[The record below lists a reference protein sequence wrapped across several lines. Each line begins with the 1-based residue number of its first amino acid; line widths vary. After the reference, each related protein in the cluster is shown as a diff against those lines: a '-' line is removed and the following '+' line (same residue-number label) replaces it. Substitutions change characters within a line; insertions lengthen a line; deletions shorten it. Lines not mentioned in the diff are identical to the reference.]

1 MINRLRRK
9 FILVCAVSIFA
20 VVILVFCGIAVLN
33 VSSMNKTLDTLT
45 DSLSEGKGRFPD
57 SFGDRFPVH
66 GSRPQKPD
74 MDFITPETRYATR
87 HFTVWIDENGDATHS
102 NTDFIHSITEE
113 DAQEYA
119 HRAVCAQKNRGWI
132 SVYRYKVFAD
142 GIGSAVVFV
151 DGTMN
156 RSALMQSLLIAGA
169 VLIAAAVVSLSL
181 IALLSGRVLNPI
193 AESYEKQKQFVTD
206 ANHELKTPLTLILT
220 NVDIAEAEVGQNE
233 WLSDIRAEGQRM
245 AELVNQLV
253 SLSRMDEEDSPLQL
267 CLVPLS
273 QLAADTTAEF
283 EVLAADQG
291 KRVVTE
297 IEPDRMVLADE
308 TLVRRLMGILMDN
321 AVKYCDAGGR
331 ISVTL
336 QKRKHTILTVEN
348 TYASVDTV
356 ELDRLFDRFYRA
368 DKARTYAGG
377 FGVGLSIA
385 RSIMEKHRGEITA
398 YKKDN
403 ASIGF
408 KVVFRY

>member
-1 MINRLRRK
+1 M
-9 FILVCAVSIFA
+9 
-20 VVILVFCGIAVLN
+20 
-33 VSSMNKTLDTLT
+33 
-45 DSLSEGKGRFPD
+45 
-57 SFGDRFPVH
+57 
-66 GSRPQKPD
+66 
-74 MDFITPETRYATR
+74 
-87 HFTVWIDENGDATHS
+87 
-102 NTDFIHSITEE
+102 
-113 DAQEYA
+113 
-119 HRAVCAQKNRGWI
+119 CAQKDRGWI

-156 RSALMQSLLIAGA
+156 RSALIQSLLIAGA

-181 IALLSGRVLNPI
+181 IALLSGRVVKPI

-356 ELDRLFDRFYRA
+356 ELNRLFDRFYRA

-398 YKKDN
+398 YNKED
-403 ASIGF
+403 AIIGF
-408 KVVFRY
+408 KVVFKH

>member
-9 FILVCAVSIFA
+9 FILICAVSIFA
-20 VVILVFCGIAVLN
+20 VIILVFGGIAVLN

-66 GSRPQKPD
+66 GGRPEKPD

-87 HFTVWIDENGDATHS
+87 HFTVWLDENGDVIRS
-102 NTDFIHSITEE
+102 NTDFIHSISEE

-119 HRAVCAQKNRGWI
+119 RRAVRTQANRGWI

-142 GIGSAVVFV
+142 GRGTAVVFV
-151 DGTMN
+151 DGTVN
-156 RSALMQSLLIAGA
+156 RSAMLQSLLIAGA

-181 IALLSGRVLNPI
+181 IALLSGRVVKPI

-233 WLSDIRAEGQRM
+233 WLSDIRVEGQRM
-245 AELVNQLV
+245 ADLVNQLV
-253 SLSRMDEEDSPLQL
+253 ALSRMDEENSPLQL
-267 CLVPLS
+267 RLVPLS
-273 QLAADTTAEF
+273 QLVTDTAAEF
-283 EVLAADQG
+283 EVLAADRG
-291 KRVVTE
+291 KEIITE
-297 IEPDRMVLADE
+297 IEPDLTVLADE
-308 TLVRRLMGILMDN
+308 SLMRRLMGILMDN

-336 QKRKHTILTVEN
+336 QKRRYTILTVEN
-348 TYASVDTV
+348 TYAAVDSVK
-356 ELDRLFDRFYRA
+356 LSRLFDRFYRA

-398 YKKDN
+398 YNKED
-403 ASIGF
+403 AIIGF
-408 KVVFRY
+408 RVVFKH